1 MALPAGDFVEN
12 ADSLHMI
19 YSGGDVGKGR
29 SGLLRCGSNR
39 EDRMRLGVVKYLQ
52 DGGCG
57 PTKGFYFFTV
67 GIQQGDQAARAED
80 RPFGSLLHA
89 RQKELDLYFPV
100 PGGVN
105 AREEIV
111 IDLAIVFEIQT
122 QVEDRLRQRAA
133 ATEQES
139 DEKTSESS
147 VAVEKWVES
156 LELHMGQSGP
166 NKKRQILSLR
176 MEKHLE
182 LAHALRDEF
191 GRWWNERRVAGSGS
205 SDPVLAPAKL
215 AGSLVASPS
224 ARMRDFVDLAN
235 ET

>member
-19 YSGGDVGKGR
+19 YSGGDSGKGR

-100 PGGVN
+100 SGGVN

-111 IDLAIVFEIQT
+111 IDLAIGFEIQT
-122 QVEDRLRQRAA
+122 QVEDRLRQADQLCSSAKTYDLEVWLPGQNGFKRAA
-133 ATEQES
+133 GTEQES
-139 DEKTSESS
+139 DEETSESS
-147 VAVEKWVES
+147 VAVEKWVDS
-156 LELHMGQSGP
+156 LNHRRSPCCDVSCQYPSKTEL
-166 NKKRQILSLR
+166 
-176 MEKHLE
+176 
-182 LAHALRDEF
+182 F
-191 GRWWNERRVAGSGS
+191 
-205 SDPVLAPAKL
+205 
-215 AGSLVASPS
+215 
-224 ARMRDFVDLAN
+224 
-235 ET
+235 

>member
-1 MALPAGDFVEN
+1 
-12 ADSLHMI
+12 
-19 YSGGDVGKGR
+19 
-29 SGLLRCGSNR
+29 
-39 EDRMRLGVVKYLQ
+39 VKYLQ

-100 PGGVN
+100 SGGVN

-182 LAHALRDEF
+182 LPMHSVTSSGGGGTNAALP
-191 GRWWNERRVAGSGS
+191 GRVPPIQFWLRRNS
-205 SDPVLAPAKL
+205 P
-215 AGSLVASPS
+215 GSLLLPRPRESRIS
-224 ARMRDFVDLAN
+224 WISRMRRNDSGKPSRMRLRP
-235 ET
+235 